1 MCMFSSPS
9 AFVTD
14 SSTKGGGKKKKPQPG
29 GADKLKNCSA
39 LSYHQKLAR
48 SEPR

>member
-14 SSTKGGGKKKKPQPG
+14 SSTKGGEKKKKHS
-29 GADKLKNCSA
+29 LEA
-39 LSYHQKLAR
+39 LIN
-48 SEPR
+48 